1 MPRAILSVS
10 DKTGLAELARTLVEL
25 GWDLIASGGTAA
37 ALQEAQLPVTPVEVV
52 TGMPE
57 MLGGRVKTL
66 HPAIHAGILARDQ
79 EADLQ
84 DLRKHG
90 YAPISMVVCNLYP
103 FEQTIRQQGVTVD
116 QAIEQID
123 IGGVTLLRAA
133 AKNFARV
140 TVVCDPADYPRIA
153 ALLRGAG
160 TIDETTRRELALKAF
175 AHTRDYDTAIHAYL
189 SEALS
194 SPAPAPA
201 TDTLPNA
208 LSLSLIQT
216 QTLRYGENPHQQ
228 AGFYAHRAGD
238 LPLSGQLL
246 GGKELSYN
254 NLLDLD
260 SAWRAVTAFE
270 APTVVIVK
278 HLSPIGIATNSTIAQ
293 AFSPALASDRV
304 SAFGGVIAVNRTV
317 DEAFVAELGDLFIE
331 AIAAPDFTPTA
342 QQALLQSRRNCRL
355 VKMLPEAAPR
365 PWQMRSIR
373 GGFLLQTID
382 PGDPPEAT
390 WRTVTRWKPTAEEM
404 ETLRFAWRCVQFV
417 PSNAIVVAVPGATV
431 GVGGG
436 LPSRVDAT
444 RLAIE
449 KAGPRARGAVLASD
463 AFFPFP
469 DAVELAAQAGIA
481 AIVQPG
487 GSIRD
492 AEVIAAADEAGIAM
506 VFSGAR
512 HFRH

>member
-1 MPRAILSVS
+1 MPRALLSVS
-10 DKTGLAELARTLVEL
+10 DKTGLVELAQVLIEL
-25 GWDLIASGGTAA
+25 GWDLIASGGTAT
-37 ALQEAQLPVTPVEVV
+37 ALQQAQLPVTPVEVV

-57 MLGGRVKTL
+57 MLDGRVKTL
-66 HPAIHAGILARDQ
+66 HPAIHAGILVRDQ
-79 EADLQ
+79 ETDLQ
-84 DLRKHG
+84 DLSRHG

-103 FEQTIRQQGVTVD
+103 FEQTIRQQGITLE

-140 TVVCDPADYPRIA
+140 TVICDPADYPRIE

-160 TIDETTRRELALKAF
+160 AIDETTRRELALKAF

-189 SEALS
+189 AEAFAP
-194 SPAPAPA
+194 PAPVA
-201 TDTLPNA
+201 TALPDA
-208 LSLSLIQT
+208 LSLSLLQT

-228 AGFYAHRAGD
+228 AGFYAHRADD
-238 LPLSGQLL
+238 LPLGGQLL

-260 SAWRAVTAFE
+260 SAWRTVTAFE
-270 APTVVIVK
+270 EPTVVIVK

-317 DEAFVAELGDLFIE
+317 DDAFVAELGDLFVE
-331 AIAAPDFTPTA
+331 AIAAPDFVPTA
-342 QQALLQSRRNCRL
+342 QQALSQSRRNCRL
-355 VKMLPEAAPR
+355 VRMLPDVAPR

-382 PGDPPEAT
+382 TGDPAEAT
-390 WRTVTRWKPTAEEM
+390 WRTVTRWKPTAEEK
-404 ETLRFAWRCVQFV
+404 ETLRFAWKCVQFA
-417 PSNAIVVAVPGATV
+417 PSNAIVIAVPGATV
-431 GVGGG
+431 GIGGG

-469 DAVELAAQAGIA
+469 DAIELAAQAGIA

-506 VFSGAR
+506 VFSGVR